1 MTKGHDELAA
11 GLLDRPWDELEALE
25 AEHWRRRKEALGLGE
40 SLRIADQ
47 LRAHALAV
55 RPDWPS
61 DEERAADLAHH
72 VRFAAKLRRVGTARR
87 VS

>member
-1 MTKGHDELAA
+1 MTQGRGELAA
-11 GLLDRPWDELEALE
+11 GLLDRPYEELEALE

-40 SLRIADQ
+40 GLRIADE

-72 VRFAAKLRRVGTARR
+72 ARLAAELRRVGAEQRA
-87 VS
+87 S